1 MPLAKNISYPSDE
14 IAVLNG
20 FDGTES
26 KDVVRWCRKFSSQ
39 FPTRVVFALNQHYPE
54 LQSGHYF
61 NKTLVALIQ
70 EAIGSLGLSIVIE
83 DNYRNEGV
91 VPVEPLAS
99 LEYAD
104 DYLLVTDALEI
115 RGRVRVWESLGGKG
129 AFYHDKVV
137 LDVLTNANIVDELLQ
152 ILQEECLSRKV
163 MFVVSNVPQ

>member
-1 MPLAKNISYPSDE
+1 MPLTKNIFYPSDE
-14 IAVLNG
+14 IAALKG

-26 KDVVRWCRKFSSQ
+26 KDVIHWCRKFSSQ

-83 DNYRNEGV
+83 DNYRREGV

-115 RGRVRVWESLGGKG
+115 RGRLRVWESLGGKG
-129 AFYHDKVV
+129 VFYHDKVV
-137 LDVLTNANIVDELLQ
+137 LDLLTNENIVDDLLQ
-152 ILQEECLSRKV
+152 ILRKECRSRKV
-163 MFVVSNVPQ
+163 MFVVGS